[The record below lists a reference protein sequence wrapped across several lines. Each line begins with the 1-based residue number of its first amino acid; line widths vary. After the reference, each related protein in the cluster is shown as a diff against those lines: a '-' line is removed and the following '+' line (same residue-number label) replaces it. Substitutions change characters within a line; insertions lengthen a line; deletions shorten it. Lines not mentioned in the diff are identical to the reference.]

1 MTSRPL
7 DGITVAEF
15 GNTIAGPFAARI
27 LGDLGAAVIKFE
39 PANGGD
45 PVRKWPPPDLGG
57 MPAAFQ
63 ALNRGKRSV
72 AVDLRREEDRDALF
86 RLVTEKADVLIQ
98 NTRPGAMEKLGLG
111 PSALCAAAP
120 RLVYCNISGFG
131 RAGPMKDLAG
141 YDPLM
146 QAFSGIVSVTGE
158 ADRPPSRVG
167 VSIVDIATATWA
179 VIGIQAALLRRNAT
193 GKGGVVDAS
202 LFESALNMMIM
213 PLVQMLGGGGVP
225 RRMGLRGPLV
235 APNRAFDASD
245 GLLVITTA
253 ADGQFVKLCEVLG
266 LPGMAADPRYRTVG
280 DRMENEES
288 MRTAIGA
295 VVATRTRAEWAALLD
310 AAGVPNA
317 PIQDLAE
324 VMAHAQTLATGMIQ
338 SSPEADFR
346 LLGLPVSFDGE
357 RPAFGGPAP
366 ELGADTQLLFDFA
379 RDVAD

>member
-1 MTSRPL
+1 MASAPL

-27 LGDLGAAVIKFE
+27 LGDLGADVVKIE
-39 PANGGD
+39 PVNGGD
-45 PVRKWPPPDLGG
+45 PVRKWPRPNLGG
-57 MPAAFQ
+57 MPATFQ

-72 AVDLRREEDRDALF
+72 AVDLRKAEDRDALF
-86 RLVTEKADVLIQ
+86 RFVTEKADVLIQ

-111 PSALCAAAP
+111 PSVLCAAAP

-131 RAGPMKDLAG
+131 RAGPLKDLAG

-158 ADRPPSRVG
+158 PDRPPSRVG

-179 VIGIQAALLRRNAT
+179 VIGIQAALVRRNAT

-213 PLVQMLGGGGVP
+213 PLVQYLGGGAVP
-225 RRMGLRGPLV
+225 QRMGLRGPLV
-235 APNRAFDASD
+235 APNRAFQTAD

-253 ADGQFVKLCEVLG
+253 ADAQFVRLCQVIGRPE
-266 LPGMAADPRYRTVG
+266 MATDPRYLTVG
-280 DRMENEES
+280 DRMENDEPLS
-288 MRTAIGA
+288 A
-295 VVATRTRAEWAALLD
+295 VISEAVAKKSRAEWAALLD
-310 AAGVPNA
+310 AAGIPNA
-317 PIQDLAE
+317 PIQSLDE
-324 VMAHAQTLATGMIQ
+324 VMKHAQTIAVGMVQ
-338 SSPEADFR
+338 SSAQADFQ
-346 LLGLPVSFDGE
+346 LLGLPISIDGE
-357 RPAFGGPAP
+357 RPAFGKPAP